1 MKLTIEKCN
10 ATTDSLRDYI
20 NGLPERMT
28 FDQVN
33 DPKSELFSDLD
44 SDEICDPV
52 EASIQVPMY
61 TKRKAVDLHLFL
73 KRCEEEQQLLAVE
86 RERLLSYYTNM
97 CCKIDRELAS
107 IGDLSRSRH
116 RFSLGSRHQLLRMRT
131 RFQNELFELKKLF
144 GLPAGETVLM
154 QAELWN
160 LSMDDVENLIDFE
173 GTAVDTN
180 VQSED
185 EEDVEELSDIES
197 DSE

>member
-10 ATTDSLRDYI
+10 ATDSLRDYI

-61 TKRKAVDLHLFL
+61 TKRKAIDLHLFL
-73 KRCEEEQQLLAVE
+73 KQGEEEQQLLAVE
-86 RERLLSYYTNM
+86 RERLLSY
-97 CCKIDRELAS
+97 
-107 IGDLSRSRH
+107 
-116 RFSLGSRHQLLRMRT
+116 
-131 RFQNELFELKKLF
+131 
-144 GLPAGETVLM
+144 
-154 QAELWN
+154 
-160 LSMDDVENLIDFE
+160 DFK

>member
-52 EASIQVPMY
+52 ESSIQVPMY
-61 TKRKAVDLHLFL
+61 TKRKVVDLHLFL

-116 RFSLGSRHQLLRMRT
+116 RFSLGSRQQLLRMRT